1 MNNLLLPS
9 NILLLLA
16 RSFTKTYC
24 YDIIKSKTGFVC
36 HAGYAGI

>member
-1 MNNLLLPS
+1 MNKLLFPSNNLLQ
-9 NILLLLA
+9 LA
-16 RSFTKTYC
+16 TSFTKTYC